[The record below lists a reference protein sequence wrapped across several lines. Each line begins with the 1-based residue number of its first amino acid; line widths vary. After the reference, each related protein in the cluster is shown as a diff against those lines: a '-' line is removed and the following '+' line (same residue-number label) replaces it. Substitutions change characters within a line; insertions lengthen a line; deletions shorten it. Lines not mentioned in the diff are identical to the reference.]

1 MLSDKIVQV
10 DILYEYA
17 EYYRKHT
24 IDAED
29 YETAVKLTQE
39 FMDTI
44 QDCKPQILDARIFI
58 GEEKIIVRQKIIE
71 LINRR
76 KHGKSRME

>member
-1 MLSDKIVQV
+1 MLSDKLVQV

-39 FMDTI
+39 SVSYTHLTL
-44 QDCKPQILDARIFI
+44 PTTPY
-58 GEEKIIVRQKIIE
+58 V
-71 LINRR
+71 
-76 KHGKSRME
+76 

>member
-1 MLSDKIVQV
+1 MSSDKIIQV

-29 YETAVKLTQE
+29 YETAIKLTQE
-39 FMDTI
+39 FMKSVK
-44 QDCKPQILDARIFI
+44 DCSPQVLDARMFI
-58 GEEKIIVRQKIIE
+58 GEEKIIVRQKIIG

-76 KHGKSRME
+76 KNGKPRME

>member
-1 MLSDKIVQV
+1 MFVSSNKVVQV

-39 FMDTI
+39 FMDTV
-44 QDCKPQILDARIFI
+44 QDCKPQILDARIYI
-58 GEEKIIVRQKIIE
+58 GEEKIIVRQKIIA
-71 LINRR
+71 LLNRR
-76 KHGKSRME
+76 